1 MFVEAELA
9 RPGPHGFTTK
19 HKLQVSSGEISGN
32 FLMKN
37 SSTGQRVAPILMAM
51 ATNNNDVQI
60 ARAGALRR
68 SQRVCLDVDVEVTM
82 HAGTPNSVTERTS
95 TVVVS
100 SHGALVI
107 FKYAASVGD
116 LLTLRIVKTKE
127 QVDCRVVDISD
138 ARAEIPKIGVEF
150 VEPRG
155 NLWHVAFPPPDWTP
169 RSAEAKSYSPQ
180 LVKSSA
186 TDRKP

>member
-1 MFVEAELA
+1 
-9 RPGPHGFTTK
+9 
-19 HKLQVSSGEISGN
+19 
-32 FLMKN
+32 MKN
-37 SSTGQRVAPILMAM
+37 SGTGQLAAPILEAM
-51 ATNNNDVQI
+51 AANNNDAQT

-107 FKYAASVGD
+107 FKYAVSVGD
-116 LLTLRIVKTKE
+116 LLTLRIVKSKE
-127 QVDCRVVDISD
+127 EVICRVVDVTD

-150 VEPRG
+150 VVPRG
-155 NLWHVAFPPPDWTP
+155 NFWHVAFPPADWSP
-169 RSAEAKSYSPQ
+169 RSPEAKSYSPQ
-180 LVKSSA
+180 LVKNSG
-186 TDRKP
+186 TDGKP

>member
-1 MFVEAELA
+1 
-9 RPGPHGFTTK
+9 
-19 HKLQVSSGEISGN
+19 
-32 FLMKN
+32 MKN
-37 SSTGQRVAPILMAM
+37 SGTRQRGAPILVSMA
-51 ATNNNDVQI
+51 ANNNDVQS
-60 ARAGALRR
+60 ARAGAVRR

-82 HAGTPNSVTERTS
+82 HAGTPKSVTERTS

-107 FKYAASVGD
+107 FKYAVSVGD

-127 QVDCRVVDISD
+127 EVVCRVVDISD

-155 NLWHVAFPPPDWTP
+155 NFWHVAFPPADWTP
-169 RSAEAKSYSPQ
+169 RSPEAKSYSPQ
-180 LVKSSA
+180 LVKNSP
-186 TDRKP
+186 TDPKP